1 MQLGSGRKNS
11 KAAACG
17 FRSSSDANNYPSF
30 ALAFARVPGGGLGRL
45 LPNRTIRVAVFRM
58 QPQQGGG
65 LYSPESAS
73 RRKSASSEKARATST
88 SASASSSSA
97 SSRASTV
104 SSRARSQPDPASL
117 LGLFRSGVD
126 LNARSSPST
135 SANSTTASA
144 TGGSHRR
151 WTTDADGSSPSAK
164 ARSKGQGSLGKMRHT
179 ADHASPKGGGLGSRR
194 SISMEARAAPLTQA
208 QLAPHYRSSAINSSA
223 NGSSDGAAAGDEET
237 ELPVTPSAGG
247 PADMMQSADDD
258 LDPDTIRAKSH
269 EQASTRGNPEMV
281 LKWDSQLAM
290 KPIAFD
296 QDDHVRSE
304 DSFLD
309 IAVVSRGGR
318 LNSGWKKEN
327 QDKFLLQLNRDDGWS
342 VMGVFDGHG
351 MWGGKVASIVRDAML
366 KALKDVDGRK
376 MNGSDPEMVLRNAF
390 DFTEAELESSPLDL
404 TRSGTTAVLSIV
416 TSDWIATAWAGD
428 SRMVLG
434 RQASNEDGQS
444 FLEAVELTEDH
455 KPDNPGEC
463 RRINEA
469 GGRVDRLVSER
480 TKEPIGPFRVYLQYS
495 WSPGLACSR
504 AFGDKMAVEVGVT
517 HKPDVTMH
525 SLQPEDQYL
534 IVASDGVWELV
545 SSQEA
550 VEIVALYPDDV
561 EQGVAHLLQVSRER
575 WAAIQGGRT
584 CDDITAVVTKLNMNA
599 KSEAASRENTVAH
612 AAHS

>member
-1 MQLGSGRKNS
+1 
-11 KAAACG
+11 
-17 FRSSSDANNYPSF
+17 
-30 ALAFARVPGGGLGRL
+30 
-45 LPNRTIRVAVFRM
+45 M

-65 LYSPESAS
+65 LYSPENALNS
-73 RRKSASSEKARATST
+73 RRKSSSTEKVRATST
-88 SASASSSSA
+88 SASASASSLASA

-104 SSRARSQPDPASL
+104 SSRARTQPPPYPLPAALS
-117 LGLFRSGVD
+117 GLFRSG
-126 LNARSSPST
+126 LNLASRNSPNG
-135 SANSTTASA
+135 SAVHGTLNSNS
-144 TGGSHRR
+144 GSGSLHRR
-151 WTTDADGSSPSAK
+151 WTTDGDSSTPK
-164 ARSKGQGSLGKMRHT
+164 APTKGNAGLGKLRHT
-179 ADHASPKGGGLGSRR
+179 ADQTSPKGTGLGARR
-194 SISMEARAAPLTQA
+194 TISLEARAAPLNQA
-208 QLAPHYRSSAINSSA
+208 EPAPSSPASQDKPSGNS
-223 NGSSDGAAAGDEET
+223 SSDGPDKGASTGA
-237 ELPVTPSAGG
+237 LPEPANRPTAGG
-247 PADMMQSADDD
+247 PADVMQSADDD
-258 LDPDTIRAKSH
+258 LDPDTIRAASH
-269 EQASTRGNPEMV
+269 EKASTRGSPEMV
-281 LKWDSQLAM
+281 LKWDSQQAM

-351 MWGGKVASIVRDAML
+351 MWGGKVASIVRDSMMKAM
-366 KALKDVDGRK
+366 KDVDGRK

-390 DFTEAELESSPLDL
+390 DFTEAELDSCSLDL

-416 TSDWIATAWAGD
+416 TSDWIATGWAGD

-434 RQASNEDGQS
+434 RQASNEDGQI
-444 FLEAVELTEDH
+444 FMEAVELTEDH

-480 TKEPIGPFRVYLQYS
+480 TKEPVGPFRVYLQYS

-517 HKPDVTMH
+517 YKPDVTMH
-525 SLQPEDQYL
+525 SLQPEDRYV
-534 IVASDGVWELV
+534 IVASDGVWELIT
-545 SSQEA
+545 SQEA
-550 VEIVALYPDDV
+550 IEIVAQYPDDV
-561 EQGVAHLLQVSRER
+561 EKGCAELLQVSRER

-584 CDDITAVVTKLNMNA
+584 CDDITAVVTKLNME
-599 KSEAASRENTVAH
+599 KR
-612 AAHS
+612 

>member
-1 MQLGSGRKNS
+1 
-11 KAAACG
+11 
-17 FRSSSDANNYPSF
+17 
-30 ALAFARVPGGGLGRL
+30 
-45 LPNRTIRVAVFRM
+45 M
-58 QPQQGGG
+58 QPQQGGA
-65 LYSPESAS
+65 LYSHESAS
-73 RRKSASSEKARATST
+73 RRKSASSDKARATST
-88 SASASSSSA
+88 SASPSASLSSA

-104 SSRARSQPDPASL
+104 SSRTRNQPDPASL
-117 LGLFRSGVD
+117 SGLFRSGID

-135 SANSTTASA
+135 SANGTTASA
-144 TGGSHRR
+144 TGGSYRR

-179 ADHASPKGGGLGSRR
+179 TDHVSTKAGGLGSRR
-194 SISMEARAAPLTQA
+194 SISLEARAAPLKQA
-208 QLAPHYRSSAINSSA
+208 QPASHHRSTAINSSA

-237 ELPVTPSAGG
+237 ELPETPSAGG
-247 PADMMQSADDD
+247 PADMMQSADDE

-281 LKWDSQLAM
+281 LKWDSQMAL

-304 DSFLD
+304 DAFLD

-351 MWGGKVASIVRDAML
+351 MWGGKVATIVRDGML

-390 DFTEAELESSPLDL
+390 DSTDAELESSPLDL

-434 RQASNEDGQS
+434 RRCCNEDGHS

-469 GGRVDRLVSER
+469 GGRVDRLVSGTTVTSR
-480 TKEPIGPFRVYLQYS
+480 
-495 WSPGLACSR
+495 WCSR
-504 AFGDKMAVEVGVT
+504 AAPRD
-517 HKPDVTMH
+517 
-525 SLQPEDQYL
+525 
-534 IVASDGVWELV
+534 
-545 SSQEA
+545 
-550 VEIVALYPDDV
+550 
-561 EQGVAHLLQVSRER
+561 
-575 WAAIQGGRT
+575 AA
-584 CDDITAVVTKLNMNA
+584 CSK
-599 KSEAASRENTVAH
+599 AAA
-612 AAHS
+612 